1 MLNLNTNNRDI
12 NMEIKWFEDF
22 LSLARCKNFSR
33 AADERHVTQ
42 SALSRRIRQ
51 LENWLGF
58 PLVDRTTTPIR
69 LSPQGSEFLPYAK
82 ELVHSLDCARDDIKS
97 RYTEESGVL
106 TFAALNTLSLTF
118 FPNWIRSM
126 EHRHT
131 GLQMR
136 LVEPCPSFL
145 GTILPLIEGQSDFL
159 LTYAHDSIASMRELE
174 RFAFVGLGTERLLPV
189 SLAGRD
195 GSPLHPVDQSGSP
208 IRYLSYGAGTFFGQA
223 LKSVFERHPLALS
236 KAYENTMSAGLKAMA
251 MAGSGVAWLP
261 HSLIHEELSRGI
273 LVPATDNEAWQLQ
286 VEIRIYRARQ
296 LRSRCAEQFWQD
308 VVNEHLP
315 VPHALTA

>member
-1 MLNLNTNNRDI
+1 
-12 NMEIKWFEDF
+12 MEIKWFEDF
-22 LSLARCKNFSR
+22 LSLARCKSFSR
-33 AADERHVTQ
+33 AASERHVTQ

-51 LENWLGF
+51 LEDWLGF

-82 ELVHSLDCARDDIKS
+82 ELIHSLDCARDDIKS
-97 RYTEESGVL
+97 RYTEDGGVL

-118 FPNWIRSM
+118 FPNWVRSM
-126 EHRHT
+126 GQRHA
-131 GLQMR
+131 GVQMR

-145 GTILPLIEGQSDFL
+145 GTISPLIEGQSDFL
-159 LTYAHDSIASMRELE
+159 LTYAHDSVASMSELE
-174 RFAFVGLGTERLLPV
+174 RFAFVGLGSERVLPV

-195 GSPLHPVDQSGSP
+195 GAPLHPVEQGGSP

-223 LKSVFERHPLALS
+223 LKRVFERSPLALS
-236 KAYENTMSAGLKAMA
+236 KVYENTMSAGLKAMV

-273 LVPATDNEAWQLQ
+273 LVAATDNEAWQLQ
-286 VEIRIYRARQ
+286 VEIRLYRARQ
-296 LRSRCAEQFWQD
+296 VRSRCAEQFWQD
-308 VVNEHLP
+308 VVYERVP
-315 VPHALTA
+315 VSHALTA